1 MAKKLYELL
10 AIEGQLKDQVA
21 KTRADLRAT
30 FEKKRHLFEQKL
42 KTFTPNVEG
51 ATGTVEEESSIQST
65 AASELRWIA
74 GIWAGAMDSSFQIA
88 HGNTKANAD
97 VELDDGTTLL
107 RDVPATALLELEKR
121 AGELL
126 DLIAAVPTLDPAK
139 GFDLDPSR
147 EGGIYRARDVRKTRT
162 HKVQEALVLL
172 QPTADHGR
180 QADRDDL
187 GAGVVGPDHASDE
200 GRAPG
205 ARRAAPARVQGG
217 APARECGRTR
227 RRATALRTG
236 DLRLRVRSR
245 RILSRREVATVMW
258 ARLRLKVSRK
268 RRVRLKPMKGRRRT

>member
-172 QPTADHGR
+172 QPTAEHPG
-180 QADRDDL
+180 QAQMITVDKPIGTIL
-187 GAGVVGPDHASDE
+187 EQEWSGLITPATKAGLLERVE
-200 GRAPG
+200 RL
-205 ARRAAPARVQGG
+205 RRAFKAALQRANAVELGDARPRCGQAIFDYVFAADGFYRG
-217 APARECGRTR
+217 A
-227 RRATALRTG
+227 
-236 DLRLRVRSR
+236 
-245 RILSRREVATVMW
+245 
-258 ARLRLKVSRK
+258 K
-268 RRVRLKPMKGRRRT
+268 